1 MTTHYFTPDGEYG
14 DADGLAIID
23 TSRFTRRDWD
33 DISATR
39 KDERLAAARMISS
52 LRQASATKADKL
64 DLAI

>member
-33 DISATR
+33 DISATS